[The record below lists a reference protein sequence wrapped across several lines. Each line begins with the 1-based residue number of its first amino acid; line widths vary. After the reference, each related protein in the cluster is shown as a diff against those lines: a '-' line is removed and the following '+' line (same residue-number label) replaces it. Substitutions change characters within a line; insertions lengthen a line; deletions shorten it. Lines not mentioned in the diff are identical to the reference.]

1 MFGRLRSLAPLTLA
15 AALVCAL
22 STPAA
27 AALTAWA
34 EVVRAAW
41 AHAQATQPCL
51 SVGTVDFG
59 RLENGAL
66 LASRPGIRARSRDA
80 WGTPEAVRGITR
92 AAQVVEALYPGR
104 GDLVITDI
112 SRAEGGHLRPHRT
125 HQNGRDVDA
134 LLYARRPGVEGARVA
149 ADIDFERLWALLMA
163 LRADPE
169 VDRILLDR
177 GIQGRLRAFGRDA
190 VGAPAPLLDA
200 LFSGRGA
207 WVRHAPGHRTHLHV
221 RFKATASAE
230 AALLAD
236 ALRGVERVR
245 HRVARGETLDA
256 LARRYGVTPAEISAE
271 NRLPPNARLR
281 RGQRLFVLVPRAPAV
296 GREPSSRRLNS
307 GSGRPAGPG

>member
-1 MFGRLRSLAPLTLA
+1 MFGRLRSLAPLALA
-15 AALVCAL
+15 SALVCAL
-22 STPAA
+22 AAPAA
-27 AALTAWA
+27 AGLGAWA

-41 AHAQATQPCL
+41 AQAQATQPCL

-66 LASRPGIRARSRDA
+66 LASRPGIRARSRDV
-80 WGTPEAVRGITR
+80 WGTPETVRGITR

-149 ADIDFERLWALLMA
+149 ADIDLERLWALLMA

-177 GIQGRLRAFGRDA
+177 GIQGRLRTFGRDA

-207 WVRHAPGHRTHLHV
+207 WIRHAPGHRTHLHV

-245 HRVARGETLDA
+245 HRVARGETLET
-256 LARRYGVTPAEISAE
+256 LARRYAVPVAELAAE
-271 NRLPPNARLR
+271 NRLPVNARLR
-281 RGQRLFVLVPRAPAV
+281 RGQRLFVLVPRPAAPQTDA
-296 GREPSSRRLNS
+296 SSRRVNR